1 MVHVASSWM
10 SCESEV
16 KEGQFDGV
24 GCGAAEVGPNYP
36 SIVIIFLLAH
46 RDILVFCFC
55 YK

>member
-36 SIVIIFLLAH
+36 SIVIIFLLVH